1 MKILVTGAAGTIGHQ
16 LVKRLK
22 KEGHWV
28 RGVDI
33 IYPEF
38 SDSEAD
44 QFIIADMRDPEE
56 VSKVMFAPDQQS
68 ITDYKN
74 SFDEVYCLC
83 AQMGGAEYIFSGKND
98 AIIMHDSVLMNA
110 NSARYASLFNV
121 KKLFFSSSACVY
133 PESIQSDVNN
143 PGLKESDAWKSHP
156 DSVYGIEKLF
166 SEKIYDAYHRNYGLD
181 IRIGRFHNIYSTEC
195 HYKNGREKA
204 PAAMCRKAATAVNPE
219 GLGCRNFVDVFGDG
233 LQTRSFLYIE
243 DCLDAVRLLMD
254 STYNEPVNIGSEEMV
269 SINDLAKLTIELSGK
284 KLMVNNV
291 HSDVLGVRGRNSD
304 NTLARIV
311 LNGWEPK
318 YSLKDGMTILYSWV
332 NKQVNG
338 K

>member
-83 AQMGGAEYIFSGKND
+83 AQMGGAEYIFSGDND

-166 SEKIYDAYHRNYGLD
+166 SEKIYDAYHRNYGLN

-195 HYKNGREKA
+195 HYKGGREKA
-204 PAAMCRKAATAVNPE
+204 PAAMCRKVAESDGTI
-219 GLGCRNFVDVFGDG
+219 DVFGDG

-243 DCLDAVRLLMD
+243 DCLDAVQLLMESD
-254 STYNEPVNIGSEEMV
+254 FKEPINIGSEEMV
-269 SINDLAKLTIELSGK
+269 SINELAQMAIDISGK
-284 KLMVNNV
+284 EIQIKNV
-291 HSDVLGVRGRNSD
+291 PSNALGVRGRNSD
-304 NTLARIV
+304 NTLIRQV
-311 LNGWEPK
+311 LRWEPK
-318 YSLKDGMTILYSWV
+318 WSLKLGLEVTYKWI
-332 NKQVNG
+332 NQQING

>member
-1 MKILVTGAAGTIGHQ
+1 MNILVTGAAGTIGHQ

-33 IYPEF
+33 VNPEF
-38 SDSEAD
+38 SPSEAD
-44 QFIIADMRDPEE
+44 QFIIADMRDPKE

-83 AQMGGAEYIFSGKND
+83 AQMGGAEYIFTGDND
-98 AIIMHDSVLMNA
+98 AVIMHDSVLMNT
-110 NSARYASLFNV
+110 NSARYASIFNV

-133 PESIQSDVNN
+133 PENIQTEINN

-166 SEKIYDAYHRNYGLD
+166 SEKIYDAYHRNYGLN

-195 HYKNGREKA
+195 HYTGGREKA
-204 PAAMCRKAATAVNPE
+204 PAAMCRKVSE
-219 GLGCRNFVDVFGDG
+219 SDGIIEVFGDG
-233 LQTRSFLYIE
+233 QQTRSFLYIE
-243 DCLDAVRLLMD
+243 DCLDAIRLLMESD
-254 STYNEPVNIGSEEMV
+254 FKEPINIGSEEMV
-269 SINDLAKLTIELSGK
+269 SINQLAQMAIDISGK
-284 KLMVNNV
+284 PIGIKNISSNA
-291 HSDVLGVRGRNSD
+291 LGVRGRNSD
-304 NTLARIV
+304 NTLIRKV
-311 LNGWEPK
+311 LRWEPK
-318 YSLKDGMTILYSWV
+318 WSLQLGLEVTYKWISGQINSKNL
-332 NKQVNG
+332 
-338 K
+338 